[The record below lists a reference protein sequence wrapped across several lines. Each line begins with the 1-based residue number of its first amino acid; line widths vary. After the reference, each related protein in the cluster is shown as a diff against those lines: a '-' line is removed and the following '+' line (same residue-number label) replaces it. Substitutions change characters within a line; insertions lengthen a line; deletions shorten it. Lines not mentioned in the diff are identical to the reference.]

1 MDIVRRLARD
11 MFTSFPELDAH
22 QRTNRQ
28 PTNMTNKMLDL
39 GLVGLCVHLV
49 MSMVPTFAFA
59 ADGRTLFTTCS
70 ACHGS
75 SGEGNVSIGA
85 PNIAGMPAWYT
96 ARQLANFSSDKRGT
110 DKADTFGAQ
119 MRAAAMSVNSDEQRD
134 ALAKYIASLPGR
146 AAKLNTNS
154 NPAELVNGRN
164 QFNAIC
170 SSCHGGSGRG
180 NQALGAPGLVGLEIS
195 YAERQLRSFREGQR
209 GAHPEDKWG
218 AQMRV
223 GASMLPNLKS
233 GRDAL
238 MYAAGLK

>member
-1 MDIVRRLARD
+1 MA
-11 MFTSFPELDAH
+11 
-22 QRTNRQ
+22 
-28 PTNMTNKMLDL
+28 NKMLDL
-39 GLVGLCVHLV
+39 GLVRLCVHFVLL
-49 MSMVPTFAFA
+49 MMPTFALA
-59 ADGRTLFTTCS
+59 ADGKGLFSACS

-75 SGEGNVSIGA
+75 GGEGNVKIGA

-96 ARQLANFSSDKRGT
+96 ARQLANFSSGKRGT
-110 DKADTFGAQ
+110 DKADAFGVQ

-134 ALAKYIASLPGR
+134 AVAKYIESLPSR
-146 AAKLNTNS
+146 AAKMNTNS
-154 NPAELVNGRN
+154 NPADLVNGRN

-180 NQALGAPGLVGLEIS
+180 NPTLGAPGLIGLEIT
-195 YAERQLRSFREGQR
+195 YAERQLRAFREGRR

-218 AQMRV
+218 AQMKV

-238 MYAAGLK
+238 VYAAGLK